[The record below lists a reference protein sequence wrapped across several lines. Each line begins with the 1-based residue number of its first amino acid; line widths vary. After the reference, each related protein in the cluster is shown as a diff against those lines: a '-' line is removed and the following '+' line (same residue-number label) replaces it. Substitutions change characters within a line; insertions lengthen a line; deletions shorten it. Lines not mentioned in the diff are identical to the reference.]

1 MKSFT
6 LFKQP
11 TDIKM
16 ELAARMKA
24 LRKKRGYSQMEL
36 AERSNVSL
44 GSIKRFEQQGE
55 ISLHHLLEIAQILD
69 VLEDFDQ
76 LFQPKDDEISEKVR
90 KAFE

>member
-1 MKSFT
+1 MKSFA

-11 TDIKM
+11 VDIKL
-16 ELAARMKA
+16 ELAVRIKA
-24 LRKKRGYSQMEL
+24 LRKKRGYSQKEL

-55 ISLHHLLEIAQILD
+55 ISLRHLLEIAQILD

-76 LFQPKDDEISEKVR
+76 LFQPKDDEISEKVK

>member
-1 MKSFT
+1 MKLFT
-6 LFKQP
+6 LSKQP
-11 TDIKM
+11 ADIKM
-16 ELAARMKA
+16 ELTARMKA

-69 VLEDFDQ
+69 SLEDFDQ
-76 LFQPKDDEISEKVR
+76 LFQPKEDEISEKVR

>member
-11 TDIKM
+11 ADIKL
-16 ELAARMKA
+16 ELAARVKA

>member
-1 MKSFT
+1 MKSFA

-11 TDIKM
+11 ADIKM

-55 ISLHHLLEIAQILD
+55 VSLHHLLEIAQILD